1 MDNNLPVRNDETSP
15 MSDVEKRFNTSGQAT
30 AALVSDLQKR
40 STDADDSSD
49 EDNG

>member
-1 MDNNLPVRNDETSP
+1 MDNDLLIHEDETLST
-15 MSDVEKRFNTSGQAT
+15 SDVEKRFNTSGQAT
-30 AALVSDLQKR
+30 TALVSDLQKR